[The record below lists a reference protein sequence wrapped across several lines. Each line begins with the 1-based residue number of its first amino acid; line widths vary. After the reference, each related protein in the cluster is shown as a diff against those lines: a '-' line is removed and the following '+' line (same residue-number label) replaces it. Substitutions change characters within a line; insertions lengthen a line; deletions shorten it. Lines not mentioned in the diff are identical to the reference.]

1 MNDILKRVLTS
12 VLLMVLC
19 FSQLAFAEEDKL
31 HVEARNAIAID
42 SESKM
47 ILYEKNSNDI
57 VSIASTTKIMT
68 SLVALN
74 YGDLSKEIEISKNAA
89 SIRGSQVGYSSGEKI
104 SMEELL
110 FGLMHK
116 SGNDAAIAIAEGIAG
131 SVEEFAKLMNEYA
144 VSIGAKNSHFES
156 PHGLDSQNHYSTAYD
171 LAIITAAAKK
181 IPKFNEIV
189 RSKGVQASN
198 KGFSRD
204 YNNINKI
211 LHMLPGANGVK
222 TGYTGQAG
230 KCLVTS
236 VNKEGRDI
244 IIVTLNCPGRWKE
257 TQKIFNYVDKKYKYK
272 KIAEKGEVLAKL
284 KVHNSIT
291 PVEIF
296 NDEDVIIPLDT
307 KSRYEVICK
316 KPTEPIYAPIEK
328 GDEIG
333 HIEVVKEGK
342 IIYKKSLKAMNSVK
356 KNNRIKIIIHDLKER
371 QNF

>member
-1 MNDILKRVLTS
+1 VINLNDVLKRVITG

-19 FSQLAFAEEDKL
+19 FPQVAFAEEDKI

-42 SESKM
+42 GESKM
-47 ILYEKNSNDI
+47 VLYEKNSNDI

-74 YGDLSKEIEISKNAA
+74 YGDLSQKIEISKNAA
-89 SIRGSQVGYSSGEKI
+89 SIRGSQVGYSAGEKI
-104 SMEELL
+104 TMEELL

-116 SGNDAAIAIAEGIAG
+116 SGNDAAIAIAEGTAG
-131 SVEEFAKLMNEYA
+131 SVEEFSKLMNEYA
-144 VSIGAKNSHFES
+144 MSIGAKNSHFES

-171 LAIITAAAKK
+171 LAIITAAAKR

-198 KGFSRD
+198 KGFTRD
-204 YNNINKI
+204 YHNINKI
-211 LHMLPGANGVK
+211 LHTIPGANGVK

-236 VNKEGRDI
+236 VNKGGRDI

-257 TQKIFNYVDKKYKYK
+257 TQKIFNYVNKKYEYK
-272 KIAEKGEVLAKL
+272 KIANKGEVLEKF
-284 KVHNSIT
+284 KVQNSIT

-296 NDEDVIIPLDT
+296 CDEDVIIPLDT
-307 KSRYEVICK
+307 KCRYEVVCK

-333 HIEVVKEGK
+333 HI
-342 IIYKKSLKAMNSVK
+342 
-356 KNNRIKIIIHDLKER
+356 
-371 QNF
+371 